1 MIGLDEALAIVRE
14 ATQPLGGE
22 TVAVELCAGRV
33 LASPVIAAIDS
44 PRANVSAMDGY
55 AVRGADL
62 SSLPARLAVIGESF
76 PGSAWARAV
85 EPGTCVRIFTGAP
98 VPNGADRVVIQEQVR
113 READMAVIDSQP
125 TAATWI
131 RPQGADFEMGDT
143 LLGAGRV
150 IDPTALVA
158 IAGAD
163 IADVDV
169 ALRPYIAFLAT
180 GDELVE
186 PGQARR
192 SELSVPDSVSP
203 ALAAFVAQ
211 WGGVVAMQ
219 RRLRDDLTLMREVA
233 AEATDKADAIVVT
246 GGASVGERDFAKAMF
261 DDLDFELLFSKLS
274 IRPGK
279 PAWFARAGK
288 ALVLG
293 LPGNPTSALVT
304 ARLLL
309 APVLAAL
316 QGRAVEDAL
325 PWEPA
330 RLATPLGAC
339 DERETFHRATL
350 SGGQAAVLP
359 FQESHAQKTLADANI
374 LVRQAANSPA
384 LAVGE
389 CVNVLRF

>member
-1 MIGLDEALAIVRE
+1 
-14 ATQPLGGE
+14 
-22 TVAVELCAGRV
+22 
-33 LASPVIAAIDS
+33 
-44 PRANVSAMDGY
+44 MDGY
-55 AVRGADL
+55 AVREADL
-62 SSLPARLAVIGESF
+62 EFLPARLAVIGESF
-76 PGSAWARAV
+76 PATGWHGTV

-98 VPNGADRVVIQEQVR
+98 VPSGADRIVIQELVR
-113 READMAVIDSQP
+113 RDGDIALIDARPSG
-125 TAATWI
+125 ASWI
-131 RPQGADFEMGDT
+131 RRRGADFQARGTVLEP
-143 LLGAGRV
+143 GRV

-158 IAGAD
+158 IAGG
-163 IADVDV
+163 DVAEIDV
-169 ALRPYIAFLAT
+169 ALPPRIALLAT
-180 GDELVE
+180 GDELVD
-186 PGQARR
+186 PGHARH
-192 SELSVPDSVSP
+192 SALGVPDSVTP
-203 ALAAFVAQ
+203 ALAALVAH
-211 WGGVVAMQ
+211 WGGSVGMR
-219 RRLRDDLTLMREVA
+219 RRLPDELAPLREAATQAVEAADLV
-233 AEATDKADAIVVT
+233 VVT
-246 GGASVGERDFAKAMF
+246 GGASVGARDLAKAMF
-261 DDLDFELLFSKLS
+261 EPLAFELLFSKVA